1 MAKRLKKDG
10 TEYADKVARI
20 PLTYNRYLCK
30 DAFQMWIAKEKSI
43 KGETQY
49 ERITGYYTTYES
61 LLDGFIREQGK
72 KTKGKDVEE
81 ALAEFAKVEKDM
93 RKIARMIGKELDNAS
108 RERVEKNS
116 D

>member
-10 TEYADKVARI
+10 TEYADKVVRI
-20 PLTYNRYLCK
+20 PLTYHRYLCK
-30 DAFQMWIAKEKSI
+30 DAFQMWKKKKKSI
-43 KGETQY
+43 KGEIQY

-72 KTKGKDVEE
+72 KTKGKDAEE

-93 RKIARMIGKELDNAS
+93 RKIARMIGKELDNAGS
-108 RERVEKNS
+108 ERVAKNS

>member
-1 MAKRLKKDG
+1 MARRVKKDG
-10 TEYADKVARI
+10 TEYADKVVRI

-30 DAFQMWIAKEKSI
+30 DTYQMWIAKEKKA

-61 LLDGFIREQGK
+61 LLDGFVREQGK

-93 RKIARMIGKELDNAS
+93 RKIARMIGKELDNA
-108 RERVEKNS
+108 KA

>member
-1 MAKRLKKDG
+1 MARRVSKNGK
-10 TEYADKVARI
+10 EYADRQVRI

-30 DAFQMWIAKEKSI
+30 DAFQMWIAKEKKV
-43 KGETQY
+43 KGEIQY

-72 KTKGKDVEE
+72 KTKGNSIEE
-81 ALAEFAKVEKDM
+81 ALMEFAKVEKDM
-93 RKIARMIGKELDNAS
+93 RKIARMIGKELDNGKA
-108 RERVEKNS
+108 